1 MTKTPITV
9 SFNFTCAEEARDF
22 FLRVSPLVTQTP
34 NVVPLFGNPLNYA
47 AEQEEANARLRKAMF
62 SAPSV
67 CDMPPAMFPLIPDT
81 EPEPVKSEP
90 VKVKKEAAKE
100 APKEVPKKKESAPLA
115 LTTEDCRKAGKD
127 LMTRVGATAG
137 MHGFTDALH
146 SIGVSRVSDI
156 KPEDRA
162 AFIEYCNKLTSED
175 IA

>member
-34 NVVPLFGNPLNYA
+34 NVVPLFG
-47 AEQEEANARLRKAMF
+47 KALD
-62 SAPSV
+62 SPPRV
-67 CDMPPAMFPLIPDT
+67 CDMPPFLFPLIPDT